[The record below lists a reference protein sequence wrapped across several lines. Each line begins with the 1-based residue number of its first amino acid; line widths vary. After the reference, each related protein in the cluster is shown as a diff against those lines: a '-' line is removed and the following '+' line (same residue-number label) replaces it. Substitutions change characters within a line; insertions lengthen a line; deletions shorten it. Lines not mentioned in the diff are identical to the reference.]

1 MSEMEMRAIE
11 EDLVL
16 WEDEDGEF
24 EIVDLNEY
32 RESYEDYISSYIY

>member
-1 MSEMEMRAIE
+1 MSAEEMKVIE

-16 WEDEDGEF
+16 WEEEDGEF

-32 RESYEDYISSYIY
+32 RESYQDYISSYIY